1 MVFDKENI
9 MNNVVKICND
19 RKYNSDFNMS
29 ALLSEGTWFDLQ
41 NSRKD
46 GYTVVDIQSGETI
59 IFVSKLGINCSHSY
73 TVKEDIRVNLQEP
86 IRYHFEGE
94 SKEEGSLLNDWYVF
108 LNEDG
113 FCLDEKLARNTTEDE
128 EPCTAGSLNP
138 LPKLTEQQIQDTVDY
153 LVNSV
158 GGIKFDTQ
166 KTQPGLLYKD
176 LVNASAAVIR
186 VLDLGAKKY
195 SRANYLKVE
204 DVRYEEAMLRHL
216 QAYFQGEAVDP
227 ESGESH
233 LAHVVCCVMFMLEKK
248 ARGINL

>member
-1 MVFDKENI
+1 MENTNIVKLNNDWVRDDNFDK
-9 MNNVVKICND
+9 
-19 RKYNSDFNMS
+19 
-29 ALLSEGTWFDLQ
+29 FDLTGWFNVRDTIREGFFTHVDFDKGEKIALNLTK
-41 NSRKD
+41 NSS
-46 GYTVVDIQSGETI
+46 GIGHFYT
-59 IFVSKLGINCSHSY
+59 
-73 TVKEDIRVNLQEP
+73 IRESVNLDLSKP
-86 IRYHFEGE
+86 ILFAFTE
-94 SKEEGSLLNDWYVF
+94 
-108 LNEDG
+108 EDG
-113 FCLDEKLARNTTEDE
+113 SVNAPIELKDWNIWTKDTSEDE
-128 EPCTAGSLNP
+128 EPCTAGSTTNS
-138 LPKLTEQQIQDTVDY
+138 LPEPTAEQLLSAFESMT
-153 LVNSV
+153 NSA

-176 LVNASAAVIR
+176 LVNACAAVIR